1 LTKSK
6 SPGTWSGVF
15 FDLDGT
21 LADTVELILKCF
33 RFATKKHFGQ
43 PLPDADV
50 VATLGIPLP
59 VQMRGFARN
68 EEEAELMRQTYI
80 AYQDIVHDQMVRS
93 FPGASSVLGALRRRG
108 TKIAVVTSKRT
119 GIAKRTLECCGLW
132 KAVDLVVCANQ
143 VQRAKPHPESVNLAL
158 SKLGLEPD
166 GVVFV
171 GDSPFDIQ
179 AGKGAGTRTAAAL
192 WGPFNPEELI
202 AEGPDFVLDALRDVL
217 EINPEEL
224 GWPDDALS

>member
-1 LTKSK
+1 MTKSK
-6 SPGTWSGVF
+6 PPGTWSGVF

-80 AYQDIVHDQMVRS
+80 AYQDIVHDEMVRS

-108 TKIAVVTSKRT
+108 TKIAVVTSKRA

-192 WGPFNPEELI
+192 WGPFNPEELLT
-202 AEGPDFVLDALRDVL
+202 EGPDFVLDALRDVL

>member
-1 LTKSK
+1 MTKSK
-6 SPGTWSGVF
+6 PTGIWSGVF

-59 VQMRGFARN
+59 VQMRGFARS

-80 AYQDIVHDQMVRS
+80 AYQDIVHDEMVRS

-108 TKIAVVTSKRT
+108 TKIAVVTSKRA

-217 EINPEEL
+217 EINP
-224 GWPDDALS
+224 

>member
-1 LTKSK
+1 MTKSK
-6 SPGTWSGVF
+6 PPGTWSGVF

-80 AYQDIVHDQMVRS
+80 AYQDIVHDEMVRS

-108 TKIAVVTSKRT
+108 TKIAVVTSKRA

-192 WGPFNPEELI
+192 WGPFNPEELL
-202 AEGPDFVLDALRDVL
+202 AEAPDFVLDALRDVL

>member
-1 LTKSK
+1 MTKSK
-6 SPGTWSGVF
+6 PPGTWSGVF

-80 AYQDIVHDQMVRS
+80 AYQDIVHDEMVRS

-108 TKIAVVTSKRT
+108 TKIAVVTSKRA

-192 WGPFNPEELI
+192 WGPFNPEELL
-202 AEGPDFVLDALRDVL
+202 AEGPDFVLDTLRDVL

>member
-1 LTKSK
+1 MTKSK

-80 AYQDIVHDQMVRS
+80 AYQDIVHDEMVRS

-108 TKIAVVTSKRT
+108 TKIAVVTSKRA

-179 AGKGAGTRTAAAL
+179 AGKGAGTQTAAAL

-202 AEGPDFVLDALRDVL
+202 AECPDFVLDALRDVL

>member
-1 LTKSK
+1 
-6 SPGTWSGVF
+6 
-15 FDLDGT
+15 
-21 LADTVELILKCF
+21 
-33 RFATKKHFGQ
+33 
-43 PLPDADV
+43 
-50 VATLGIPLP
+50 
-59 VQMRGFARN
+59 MRGFARN

-143 VQRAKPHPESVNLAL
+143 VQRPKPHPESVNLAL

-192 WGPFNPEELI
+192 WGPFNPEELL
-202 AEGPDFVLDALRDVL
+202 AEGPDFVLDTLRDVL

>member
-1 LTKSK
+1 
-6 SPGTWSGVF
+6 
-15 FDLDGT
+15 
-21 LADTVELILKCF
+21 
-33 RFATKKHFGQ
+33 
-43 PLPDADV
+43 
-50 VATLGIPLP
+50 
-59 VQMRGFARN
+59 MRGFARS

-80 AYQDIVHDQMVRS
+80 AYQDIVHDEMVRS

-108 TKIAVVTSKRT
+108 TKIAVVTSKRA

-143 VQRAKPHPESVNLAL
+143 VQRPKPHPESVNLAL

-192 WGPFNPEELI
+192 WGPFNPEELLPE
-202 AEGPDFVLDALRDVL
+202 APDFVLDALRDVL
-217 EINPEEL
+217 EINP
-224 GWPDDALS
+224 

>member
-1 LTKSK
+1 M
-6 SPGTWSGVF
+6 WSGVF

-33 RFATKKHFGQ
+33 RFTTKKHFGQ
-43 PLPDADV
+43 PIPDADV

-68 EEEAELMRQTYI
+68 AEEAELMRQTYI
-80 AYQDIVHDQMVRS
+80 AYQDIVHDEMVHS
-93 FPGASSVLGALRRRG
+93 FPGASSVLGALRRHG

-132 KAVDLVVCANQ
+132 EAADLVVCANQ
-143 VQRAKPHPESVNLAL
+143 VQHPKPHPESVNLAL
-158 SKLGLEPD
+158 SKLRLEPD

-192 WGPFNPEELI
+192 WGPFNLEELL
-202 AEGPDFVLDALRDVL
+202 AEKPDFVLDTLGDVL
-217 EINPEEL
+217 EINSDEMARGTSLPL
-224 GWPDDALS
+224 MRP

>member
-1 LTKSK
+1 MTKSK
-6 SPGTWSGVF
+6 PTGIWSGVF

-59 VQMRGFARN
+59 VQMRGFARS

-80 AYQDIVHDQMVRS
+80 AYQDIVHDEMVRS

-108 TKIAVVTSKRT
+108 TKIAVVTSKRA

-192 WGPFNPEELI
+192 WGPFNPEELLT
-202 AEGPDFVLDALRDVL
+202 EGPDFVLDALRDVL
-217 EINPEEL
+217 EINP
-224 GWPDDALS
+224 

>member
-1 LTKSK
+1 MTKSK
-6 SPGTWSGVF
+6 PPGTWSGVF

-59 VQMRGFARN
+59 VQMRGFARS

-80 AYQDIVHDQMVRS
+80 AYQDIVHDEMVRS

-108 TKIAVVTSKRT
+108 TKIAVVTSKRA

-192 WGPFNPEELI
+192 WGPFNPEELLT
-202 AEGPDFVLDALRDVL
+202 EGPDFVLDALRDVL